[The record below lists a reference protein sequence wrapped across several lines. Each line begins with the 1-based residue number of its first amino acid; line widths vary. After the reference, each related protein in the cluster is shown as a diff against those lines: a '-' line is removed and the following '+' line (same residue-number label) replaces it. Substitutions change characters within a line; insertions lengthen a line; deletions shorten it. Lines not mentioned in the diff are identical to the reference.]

1 MEEISSP
8 NLPQVENLFVNK
20 VILAIKE
27 KRLKPDLGRA
37 ILESMGLPGEKLIRQ
52 ATTAIDTIVS
62 DETEK
67 PGQQSLMIKD
77 DHQAP

>member
-1 MEEISSP
+1 MDELSGP
-8 NLPQVENLFVNK
+8 NLPQVENLFVTK

-52 ATTAIDTIVS
+52 ATAASDTVISNDSGKSEQKALVI
-62 DETEK
+62 T
-67 PGQQSLMIKD
+67 
-77 DHQAP
+77 DHPDP